1 VLFRSIIPAHVLALA
16 ALNKLKEEAIW
27 KNGAFKEF
35 HILLSEI
42 LREYLEKRYGLFA
55 MELTTEEIIIS
66 LKTVSIDSDSKAKLK
81 QVLFLSDMVKFAKE
95 IPIAAENEQSI
106 NNAILF
112 VENTKEFVEPIK
124 PNTDK
129 I

>member
-1 VLFRSIIPAHVLALA
+1 
-16 ALNKLKEEAIW
+16 
-27 KNGAFKEF
+27 
-35 HILLSEI
+35 
-42 LREYLEKRYGLFA
+42 

>member
-1 VLFRSIIPAHVLALA
+1 
-16 ALNKLKEEAIW
+16 
-27 KNGAFKEF
+27 
-35 HILLSEI
+35 
-42 LREYLEKRYGLFA
+42 
-55 MELTTEEIIIS
+55 
-66 LKTVSIDSDSKAKLK
+66 
-81 QVLFLSDMVKFAKE
+81 MVKFAKE

-129 I
+129 L